1 MSAALHEYRQRYRA
15 AQARLWARPPK
26 PVVRD
31 IIILRSGPAWLY
43 DEPIGPRKPTYAEQT
58 IVPRST
64 HHDAKAI
71 VREVAA
77 KYGITVMDLVSERR
91 QKLLCTARHEAA
103 YRLRHETTWSL
114 PRIGGFLGGR
124 DHTSIL
130 NSLKRH
136 EERLRKQADGK

>member
-1 MSAALHEYRQRYRA
+1 MSAALHEFRSRYRA

-31 IIILRSGPAWLY
+31 VILLRGPALIY
-43 DEPIGPRKPTYAEQT
+43 VAPIGPRKPTYAEQT
-58 IVPRST
+58 VVPRST
-64 HHDAKAI
+64 HHDAKRI
-71 VREVAA
+71 VREVAD
-77 KYGITVMDLVSERR
+77 KYGITVLDLVSERR

-103 YRLRHETTWSL
+103 YRLRHETTWST

-130 NSLKRH
+130 NSIKQHAKRVG
-136 EERLRKQADGK
+136 LPG